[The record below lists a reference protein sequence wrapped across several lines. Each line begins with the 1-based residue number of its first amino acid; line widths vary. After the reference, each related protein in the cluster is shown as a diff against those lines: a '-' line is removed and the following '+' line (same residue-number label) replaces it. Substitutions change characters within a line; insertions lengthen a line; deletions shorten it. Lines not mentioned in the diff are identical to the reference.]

1 MIDCDVP
8 PAPHSSSA
16 GAGEPESNLYF
27 RLRWRCR
34 RGMLELDLLLQ
45 NFLDTRFA
53 SLPESS
59 RADFERLLNA
69 ADADLAAWLTGA
81 NVPPDNDLKEIVAIV
96 RG

>member
-1 MIDCDVP
+1 MGRETLAARD
-8 PAPHSSSA
+8 
-16 GAGEPESNLYF
+16 ESRE

-53 SLPESS
+53 SLPKSS

-69 ADADLAAWLTGA
+69 ADADLAAWLTGV
-81 NVPPDNDLKEIVAIV
+81 NVPPDDDLKEIAAIV